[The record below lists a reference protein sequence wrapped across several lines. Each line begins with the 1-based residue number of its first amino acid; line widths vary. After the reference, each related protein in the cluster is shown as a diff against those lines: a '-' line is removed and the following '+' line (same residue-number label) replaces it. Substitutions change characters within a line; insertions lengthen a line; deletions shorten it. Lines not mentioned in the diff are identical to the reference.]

1 MSDVN
6 EVAVAEVPVE
16 VVAPEQEV
24 VENKPD
30 EGDEVTEVVAEAPK
44 APVNPY
50 KKTNRTRKA
59 KLHETLEAQVRN
71 TERALVKAG
80 ATDVSVV
87 IERNND
93 ATAVRYARA
102 IFDATF
108 TANGK
113 SIPVRGKTAEEILGV
128 ARGIRLALDLT
139 KV

>member
-1 MSDVN
+1 MNDVN

-24 VENKPD
+24 VASVP
-30 EGDEVTEVVAEAPK
+30 EVVAEAPK

-50 KKTNRTRKA
+50 KKTNRVRKA